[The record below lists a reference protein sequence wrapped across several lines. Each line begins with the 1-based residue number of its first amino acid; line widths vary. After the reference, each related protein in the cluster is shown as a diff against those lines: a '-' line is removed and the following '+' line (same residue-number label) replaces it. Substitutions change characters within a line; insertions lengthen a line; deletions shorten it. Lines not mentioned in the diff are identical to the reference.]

1 MCVVACIKYDKYS
14 PEIITALL
22 INCITI
28 QNKKFK
34 TYIIHVIPDKYYF
47 INIK

>member
-1 MCVVACIKYDKYS
+1 MYVVAFIKYDKYS

-22 INCITI
+22 ISCIAV

-34 TYIIHVIPDKYYF
+34 TYILYI
-47 INIK
+47 

>member
-1 MCVVACIKYDKYS
+1 MYVVAFIKYDKYS

-34 TYIIHVIPDKYYF
+34 TYILYM
-47 INIK
+47 